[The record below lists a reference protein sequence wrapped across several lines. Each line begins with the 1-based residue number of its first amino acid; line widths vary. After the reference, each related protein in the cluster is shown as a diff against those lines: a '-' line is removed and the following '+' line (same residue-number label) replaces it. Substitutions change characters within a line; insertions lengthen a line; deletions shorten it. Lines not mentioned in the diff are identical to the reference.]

1 MLIYNND
8 QLKQFFLKSQKDKII
23 GIDTEFYRV
32 STYYPKL
39 CLIQMSNKNST
50 VIIDPFN
57 RKVDYSLIRKIFF
70 NRDILKV
77 FHAAYQD
84 IEILFNLFGKIPKNV
99 VDIQLCLSE
108 MGFSESVGYADACK
122 NLLNVEINKKNQ
134 FIDWRKRPLEKE
146 KIIYAI
152 NDVKYLPNL
161 FLKISEKVNIRTNIN
176 IIESHEKLLNEEIYK
191 KKPERAWEKLRI
203 NEIKNY
209 EIEKLKQVCF
219 LREELA
225 KEKDIP
231 VKKVMTDQNIKL
243 LCRKKVKKRDKR
255 LILENVEFIYLK
267 KKLINILNFSQ

>member
-1 MLIYNND
+1 
-8 QLKQFFLKSQKDKII
+8 
-23 GIDTEFYRV
+23 
-32 STYYPKL
+32 
-39 CLIQMSNKNST
+39 MSNKNST

-161 FLKISEKVNIRTNIN
+161 FLKISEKVNIRTNVN

-243 LCRKKVKKRDKR
+243 LCRKKVKKGDKR

>member
-108 MGFSESVGYADACK
+108 IGFSESVGYADACK

-243 LCRKKVKKRDKR
+243 LCRKKVKKVDKR
-255 LILENVEFIYLK
+255 LILENVEFIYFK
-267 KKLINILNFSQ
+267 KRLINILNFSQ

>member
-1 MLIYNND
+1 MLIYNYD

-108 MGFSESVGYADACK
+108 IGFSESVGYADACK

-191 KKPERAWEKLRI
+191 KRPERAWEKLRI

-243 LCRKKVKKRDKR
+243 LCRKKVKKVDKR
-255 LILENVEFIYLK
+255 LILENVEFIYFK
-267 KKLINILNFSQ
+267 KRLINILNFSQ

>member
-84 IEILFNLFGKIPKNV
+84 IEILFNLFRKIPKNV

-243 LCRKKVKKRDKR
+243 LCRKKVKKGDKR